1 MNQHFAA
8 PSCGIVASAFTARW
22 RGGAGSSPLD
32 AASSSPRND
41 LHATH
46 CSIYAQVQNM
56 QQERSR
62 LGPDRAPAPA
72 APGPAPGAAR
82 PPEDAAAKER
92 ERDKARAAAGAAP
105 PLPLDEAKRGD
116 SDPRTGRRAQTGSSA
131 PAADRPRGAAP
142 PPAAAAPRRTAAAVD
157 DSAPPTTAASAT
169 RPGGGR

>member
-1 MNQHFAA
+1 
-8 PSCGIVASAFTARW
+8 
-22 RGGAGSSPLD
+22 
-32 AASSSPRND
+32 
-41 LHATH
+41 
-46 CSIYAQVQNM
+46 M

-116 SDPRTGRRAQTGSSA
+116 SDPRTGRRAHG
-131 PAADRPRGAAP
+131 PPRK
-142 PPAAAAPRRTAAAVD
+142 PRQHSWPSYRRLV
-157 DSAPPTTAASAT
+157 
-169 RPGGGR
+169 

>member
-1 MNQHFAA
+1 MMRSYLSFFVFASLPWQGLKA
-8 PSCGIVASAFTARW
+8 NTKKLKYERIMDRKMSTSTESLCKGFPAEFRSYFEDW
-22 RGGAGSSPLD
+22 PD
-32 AASSSPRND
+32 
-41 LHATH
+41 
-46 CSIYAQVQNM
+46 YAYLKRLFKELFYRKGFQYDNMYDWTVQNM

-131 PAADRPRGAAP
+131 
-142 PPAAAAPRRTAAAVD
+142 
-157 DSAPPTTAASAT
+157 
-169 RPGGGR
+169 

>member
-1 MNQHFAA
+1 
-8 PSCGIVASAFTARW
+8 
-22 RGGAGSSPLD
+22 
-32 AASSSPRND
+32 
-41 LHATH
+41 
-46 CSIYAQVQNM
+46 M

-142 PPAAAAPRRTAAAVD
+142 PPAAAW
-157 DSAPPTTAASAT
+157 SA
-169 RPGGGR
+169 